1 MKPLYLQ
8 VFYTFKIHSCQAI
21 LIILLYVLL
30 NSDPLSGDILHF
42 WQCSPKK
49 LQFISKLC
57 GWTKMYLLWIRGNLL
72 IYCFGALIPWQSLLA
87 LNFQRAILMCSISVA
102 SEVSGWQLE
111 SSCRYR
117 GLEPLL
123 AFIRGQSLQHCPFLC
138 QWPPCDPLQD
148 IPSALK
154 DPPGKE
160 IFSGSFNKTV
170 QCWKPMGVQS
180 VQGKL
185 LAAAQTLLAGGILFT
200 EIREF
205 QNALD
210 WKGT

>member
-30 NSDPLSGDILHF
+30 NSDPLSGDILGF

-72 IYCFGALIPWQSLLA
+72 IYCFGTLIHWQSLLA
-87 LNFQRAILMCSISVA
+87 LNFQWPIIACSVSLA
-102 SEVSGWQLE
+102 LEVLGLQLRMQE
-111 SSCRYR
+111 SSWMYR
-117 GLEPLL
+117 VLEPLPGFYL
-123 AFIRGQSLQHCPFLC
+123 GSELEHCPFLATEWSPMLWGAC
-138 QWPPCDPLQD
+138 
-148 IPSALK
+148 
-154 DPPGKE
+154 PGKKSLQWVLQQNCSVLE
-160 IFSGSFNKTV
+160 TDGSSEHAREVLCCSPNLF
-170 QCWKPMGVQS
+170 
-180 VQGKL
+180 
-185 LAAAQTLLAGGILFT
+185 AGGILLT

-205 QNALD
+205 QKYLD
-210 WKGT
+210 WKGP